1 MATVNPWKRFIG
13 LLPGGT
19 RTVGTVASI
28 NTTTG
33 TSTITLRNGSQMTA
47 RGTSVAAGQKAFVV
61 DGQVAG
67 QAPGLPQYEVEV

>member
-28 NTTTG
+28 NTSTG
-33 TSTITLRNGSQMTA
+33 TSTITLRTGSQMTA
-47 RGTSVAAGQKAFVV
+47 RGTDVAVGQKVFVV
-61 DGQVAG
+61 DGQVVG
-67 QAPGLPQYEVEV
+67 QAPALAQYEVEV

>member
-13 LLPGGT
+13 LLPGGS

-28 NTTTG
+28 NLQAG
-33 TSTITLRNGSQMTA
+33 TSTVTLRNGSQMTA
-47 RGTSVAAGQKAFVV
+47 KGTGVLVGRKAFVV

-67 QAPGLPQYEVEV
+67 PAPELVQYDLEV